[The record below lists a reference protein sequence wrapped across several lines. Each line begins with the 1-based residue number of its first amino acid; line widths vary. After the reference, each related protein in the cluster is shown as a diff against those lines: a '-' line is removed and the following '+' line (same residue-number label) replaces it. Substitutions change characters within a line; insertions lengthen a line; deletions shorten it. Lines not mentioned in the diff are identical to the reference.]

1 MVSNEEHKPYVS
13 ATTILPEITIQG
25 IILAIVL
32 GMLLTAA
39 NVYLGLYVGMTV
51 SASIPAAV
59 ISMAVLRSLAKANIS
74 KGTNI
79 LENNWVQTAVSSGES
94 LAAGVI
100 FTLPALL
107 VMNQTS
113 NGEVGWSEFPYFKT
127 LIIALVGGTIGVM
140 FSISLRRIFIVKEK
154 LPYPEGVA
162 CAEVLVAGEK
172 GGSQVMPIF
181 AGIAFGAAYKILSS
195 LMVTV
200 DNTMKQ
206 VSIGLWEHGW
216 QGFYT
221 FTGKLNSSV
230 AYAKS
235 KTTFYLGAEFSP
247 ALLGVGYIVGPAI
260 ASFVFFGGL
269 LGAIVI
275 MPIASTLL
283 NPTDTFIEQIT
294 SAAMSGDVINYG
306 DYANHI
312 NGRRRMVGVGTMLVG
327 GLYTLVIMR
336 KALTKGITEMIEA
349 TKQTGTKGS
358 ELRTDED
365 LPAKSIA
372 LTSVAMAVPMFFMVW
387 LVSGLLL
394 PAILSLVII
403 FTAGFLFAA
412 VAGYMAGI
420 VGSSNNPLSGVTIIV
435 VILTATTFALLNS
448 LVYGGENTAELQVA
462 VIGVAAFVACAGAIS
477 GDNLQDLKTGYI
489 VGATPWRQQIG
500 QIVGVAAGALVIPLV
515 LNLLSDQIL
524 NGDLEA
530 PQAFLMA
537 SITNGILGG
546 GMDWSMVFM
555 GSGIAFCLI
564 ALRHT
569 DEYVNILIC
578 AYVLFLIGGF
588 LEEAIPAF
596 LFSGSL
602 FVGATQLWIRDRGG
616 LNISIM
622 AVAVGMYLSLK
633 MTIPIFIGGMIKMY
647 IDKRFDAPLKK
658 SRPELFKKG
667 QDEKLASEKE
677 KLHGPGILFASG
689 LIAGEAIMGIGLA
702 GMAVSGI
709 YLGTKLAT
717 SISLYP
723 IVIFDYS
730 LGTFGH
736 WLGMGVFA
744 CGAVIMATFSMR
756 QMNDD
761 NFGKIEEWDFDD
773 KIQDAEMVD
782 EVPKKKS
789 PPKKKTKKRNALTL
803 VNTPDVLTS

>member
-1 MVSNEEHKPYVS
+1 
-13 ATTILPEITIQG
+13 
-25 IILAIVL
+25 
-32 GMLLTAA
+32 
-39 NVYLGLYVGMTV
+39 LYVGMTV

-59 ISMAVLRSLAKANIS
+59 ISMAVLRSLAKANIA

-107 VMNQTS
+107 VMNETS

-127 LIIALVGGTIGVM
+127 LIIALVGGTIGVL

-181 AGIAFGAAYKILSS
+181 AGIGFGALYKIMSS
-195 LMVTV
+195 LTVTV
-200 DNTMKQ
+200 DSTVRQ
-206 VSIGLWEHGW
+206 VSVGLWEHSW

-221 FTGKLNSSV
+221 LAGKLDSSI

-235 KTTFYLGAEFSP
+235 KTTFYIGAEFSP

-283 NPTDTFIEQIT
+283 NPTDVFISQIT
-294 SAAMSGDVINYG
+294 NAAMSGEVINYG

-336 KALTKGITEMIEA
+336 KALIKGITEMIEA
-349 TKQTGTKGS
+349 TKQTKTKAKGV
-358 ELRTDED
+358 RTEED
-365 LPAKSIA
+365 LPARSIA
-372 LTSVAMAVPMFFMVW
+372 LTSAAMAVPMFFMVW

-435 VILTATTFALLNS
+435 VILTATTFAMVNS

-477 GDNLQDLKTGYI
+477 GDNLQDLKTGYL

-500 QIVGVAAGALVIPLV
+500 QVVGVTAGALAIPLV
-515 LNLLSDQIL
+515 LNLLANQIM

-537 SITNGILGG
+537 SITSGILGG

-555 GSGIAFCLI
+555 GTGIAFCLI

-569 DEYVNILIC
+569 DQYVNILII

-588 LEEAIPAF
+588 LEKAIPAF
-596 LFSGSL
+596 LFTGSL
-602 FVGATQLWIRDRGG
+602 LVGATQLWIRDKGG
-616 LNISIM
+616 LNVSIM

-633 MTIPIFIGGMIKMY
+633 MTVPIFIGGMIKMY
-647 IDKRFDAPLKK
+647 IDSRFDGPLRKE
-658 SRPELFKKG
+658 RPELFKKG
-667 QDEKLASEKE
+667 QEEELSQQKE
-677 KLHGPGILFASG
+677 KLHSPGILFASG
-689 LIAGEAIMGIGLA
+689 LIAGEAIMGIALA
-702 GMAVSGI
+702 AMAVSGI
-709 YLGTKLAT
+709 YLGMIDEP
-717 SISLYP
+717 SIYFGVIVFGVGAALMAGFSLRP
-723 IVIFDYS
+723 MS
-730 LGTFGH
+730 E
-736 WLGMGVFA
+736 
-744 CGAVIMATFSMR
+744 
-756 QMNDD
+756 D
-761 NFGKIEEWDFDD
+761 NFGKIDDWDFEEV
-773 KIQDAEMVD
+773 QEAEMV
-782 EVPKKKS
+782 EEKPK
-789 PPKKKTKKRNALTL
+789 KKKTKK
-803 VNTPDVLTS
+803 

>member
-13 ATTILPEITIQG
+13 ATTILPEITTQG

-235 KTTFYLGAEFSP
+235 KTTFYFGAEFSP

-283 NPTDTFIEQIT
+283 NPTDAFIEQIT

-372 LTSVAMAVPMFFMVW
+372 LTSIAMAVPMFFMVW

-789 PPKKKTKKRNALTL
+789 PPKKKTKK
-803 VNTPDVLTS
+803 

>member
-13 ATTILPEITIQG
+13 ATTILPEITTQG

-221 FTGKLNSSV
+221 FTGKLNSSA

-235 KTTFYLGAEFSP
+235 KTTFYFGAEFSP

-283 NPTDTFIEQIT
+283 NPTDAFIEQIT

-336 KALTKGITEMIEA
+336 EALIKGITEMIKA
-349 TKQTGTKGS
+349 TKQTVTKGS

-365 LPAKSIA
+365 LPARSIA
-372 LTSVAMAVPMFFMVW
+372 VTSVAMAVPMFFMVW

-515 LNLLSDQIL
+515 LNLLADQII

-555 GSGIAFCLI
+555 GTGIAFCLI

-588 LEEAIPAF
+588 LEGAIPAF

-602 FVGATQLWIRDRGG
+602 LVGATQLWIRDRGG

-633 MTIPIFIGGMIKMY
+633 MTVPIFIGGMIKMY
-647 IDKRFDAPLKK
+647 IDRKFDSPLKK
-658 SRPELFKKG
+658 GRPELFKKG
-667 QDEKLASEKE
+667 QEEKLSHERE
-677 KLHGPGILFASG
+677 KLHSPGILFASG

-702 GMAVSGI
+702 AMAVSGI
-709 YLGTKLAT
+709 YLGLTEEPSIYPGVLA
-717 SISLYP
+717 
-723 IVIFDYS
+723 
-730 LGTFGH
+730 
-736 WLGMGVFA
+736 FA
-744 CGAVIMATFSMR
+744 VGAVMMATFSLR
-756 QMNDD
+756 QMKNKD
-761 NFGKIEEWDFDD
+761 FGKVEEWDFDD
-773 KIQDAEMVD
+773 VQDAEMV
-782 EVPKKKS
+782 EETPKKKT
-789 PPKKKTKKRNALTL
+789 PKKKTKK
-803 VNTPDVLTS
+803 

>member
-13 ATTILPEITIQG
+13 ATTILPEITTQG

-221 FTGKLNSSV
+221 FTGKLNSSA

-235 KTTFYLGAEFSP
+235 KTTFYFGAEFSP

-283 NPTDTFIEQIT
+283 NPTDAFIEQIT

-336 KALTKGITEMIEA
+336 EALIKGITEMIEA
-349 TKQTGTKGS
+349 TKQTVTKGS

-365 LPAKSIA
+365 LPARSIA
-372 LTSVAMAVPMFFMVW
+372 VTSVAMAVPMFFMVW

-515 LNLLSDQIL
+515 LNLLADQII

-555 GSGIAFCLI
+555 GTGIAFCLI

-588 LEEAIPAF
+588 LEGAIPAF

-602 FVGATQLWIRDRGG
+602 LVGATQLWIRDRGG

-633 MTIPIFIGGMIKMY
+633 MTVPIFIGGMIKMY
-647 IDKRFDAPLKK
+647 IDRKFDSPLKK
-658 SRPELFKKG
+658 GRPELFKKG
-667 QDEKLASEKE
+667 QEEKLSQERE
-677 KLHGPGILFASG
+677 KLHSPGILFASG

-702 GMAVSGI
+702 AMAVSGI
-709 YLGTKLAT
+709 YLGLTEEPSIYPGVLA
-717 SISLYP
+717 
-723 IVIFDYS
+723 
-730 LGTFGH
+730 
-736 WLGMGVFA
+736 FA
-744 CGAVIMATFSMR
+744 VGAVMMATFSLR
-756 QMNDD
+756 QMKNKD
-761 NFGKIEEWDFDD
+761 FGKVEEWDFDD
-773 KIQDAEMVD
+773 VQDAEMV
-782 EVPKKKS
+782 EETPKKKT
-789 PPKKKTKKRNALTL
+789 PKKKTKK
-803 VNTPDVLTS
+803 

>member
-13 ATTILPEITIQG
+13 ATTILPEITAQG

-113 NGEVGWSEFPYFKT
+113 NGEIGWSEFPYFKT

-221 FTGKLNSSV
+221 FTGKLNSSA

-235 KTTFYLGAEFSP
+235 KTTFYFGAEFSP

-283 NPTDTFIEQIT
+283 NPTDAFIEQIT

-336 KALTKGITEMIEA
+336 EALIKGITEMIKA
-349 TKQTGTKGS
+349 TKQTVTKGS

-365 LPAKSIA
+365 LPARSIA
-372 LTSVAMAVPMFFMVW
+372 VTSVAMAVPMFFMVW

-555 GSGIAFCLI
+555 GTGIAFCLI

-569 DEYVNILIC
+569 GEYVNFLIC

-588 LEEAIPAF
+588 LEGAIPAF

-602 FVGATQLWIRDRGG
+602 LVGATQLWIRDRGG

-633 MTIPIFIGGMIKMY
+633 MTVPIFIGGMIKMY
-647 IDKRFDAPLKK
+647 IDRKFNSPLKK
-658 SRPELFKKG
+658 ERPELFKKG
-667 QDEKLASEKE
+667 QEEKLSQERE
-677 KLHGPGILFASG
+677 KLHSPGILFASG

-702 GMAVSGI
+702 AMAVSGI
-709 YLGTKLAT
+709 YLGLTEEPSIYPGVLAFT
-717 SISLYP
+717 
-723 IVIFDYS
+723 
-730 LGTFGH
+730 
-736 WLGMGVFA
+736 A
-744 CGAVIMATFSMR
+744 GAAIMATFSLR
-756 QMNDD
+756 QMKNKD
-761 NFGKIEEWDFDD
+761 FGKVEEWDFDD
-773 KIQDAEMVD
+773 VQDAEMV
-782 EVPKKKS
+782 EETPKKKT
-789 PPKKKTKKRNALTL
+789 PKKKTKK
-803 VNTPDVLTS
+803 

>member
-13 ATTILPEITIQG
+13 ATTILPEITTQG

-221 FTGKLNSSV
+221 FTGKLNSSA

-235 KTTFYLGAEFSP
+235 KTTFYFGAEFSP

-283 NPTDTFIEQIT
+283 NPTDAFIEQIT

-336 KALTKGITEMIEA
+336 EALIKGITEMIKA
-349 TKQTGTKGS
+349 TKQTVTKGS

-365 LPAKSIA
+365 LPARSIA
-372 LTSVAMAVPMFFMVW
+372 VTSVAMAVPMFFMVW

-515 LNLLSDQIL
+515 LNLLADQII

-555 GSGIAFCLI
+555 GTGIAFCLI

-588 LEEAIPAF
+588 LEGAIPAF

-602 FVGATQLWIRDRGG
+602 LVGATQLWIRDRGG

-633 MTIPIFIGGMIKMY
+633 MTVPIFIGGMIKMY
-647 IDKRFDAPLKK
+647 IDRKFNSPLKK
-658 SRPELFKKG
+658 ERPELFKKG
-667 QDEKLASEKE
+667 QEEKLSQERE
-677 KLHGPGILFASG
+677 KLHSPGILFASG

-702 GMAVSGI
+702 AMAVSGI
-709 YLGTKLAT
+709 YLGLTEEPSIYPGVLA
-717 SISLYP
+717 
-723 IVIFDYS
+723 
-730 LGTFGH
+730 
-736 WLGMGVFA
+736 FA
-744 CGAVIMATFSMR
+744 VGAVMMATFSLR
-756 QMNDD
+756 QMKNKD
-761 NFGKIEEWDFDD
+761 FGKVEEWDFDD
-773 KIQDAEMVD
+773 VQDAEMV
-782 EVPKKKS
+782 EETPKKKT
-789 PPKKKTKKRNALTL
+789 PKKKTKK
-803 VNTPDVLTS
+803 

>member
-13 ATTILPEITIQG
+13 ATTILPEITTQG

-221 FTGKLNSSV
+221 FTGKLNSSA

-235 KTTFYLGAEFSP
+235 KTTFYFGAEFSP

-283 NPTDTFIEQIT
+283 NPTDAFIEQIT

-336 KALTKGITEMIEA
+336 EALIKGITEMIKA
-349 TKQTGTKGS
+349 TKQTVTKGS

-365 LPAKSIA
+365 LPARSIA
-372 LTSVAMAVPMFFMVW
+372 VTSVAMAVPMFFMVW

-515 LNLLSDQIL
+515 LNLLADQII

-555 GSGIAFCLI
+555 GTGIAFCLI

-588 LEEAIPAF
+588 LEGAIPAF

-602 FVGATQLWIRDRGG
+602 LVGATQLWIRDRGG

-633 MTIPIFIGGMIKMY
+633 MTVPIFIGGMIKMY
-647 IDKRFDAPLKK
+647 IDRKFDSPLKK
-658 SRPELFKKG
+658 GRPELFKKG
-667 QDEKLASEKE
+667 QEEKLSHERE
-677 KLHGPGILFASG
+677 KLHSPGILFASG

-702 GMAVSGI
+702 AMAVSGI
-709 YLGTKLAT
+709 YLGLTEEPSIYPGVLA
-717 SISLYP
+717 
-723 IVIFDYS
+723 
-730 LGTFGH
+730 
-736 WLGMGVFA
+736 FA
-744 CGAVIMATFSMR
+744 VGAVMMATFSLR
-756 QMNDD
+756 QMKNKD
-761 NFGKIEEWDFDD
+761 FGKVEEWDFDD
-773 KIQDAEMVD
+773 VQDAEMV
-782 EVPKKKS
+782 EET
-789 PPKKKTKKRNALTL
+789 PKKKTPTKKTKK
-803 VNTPDVLTS
+803 

>member
-13 ATTILPEITIQG
+13 ATTILPEITTQG

-127 LIIALVGGTIGVM
+127 LIIALVGGTIGVL

-221 FTGKLNSSV
+221 FTGKLNSSA

-235 KTTFYLGAEFSP
+235 KTTFYFGAEFSP

-283 NPTDTFIEQIT
+283 NPTDAFIEQIT

-336 KALTKGITEMIEA
+336 EALIKGITEMIEA
-349 TKQTGTKGS
+349 TKQTVTKGS

-365 LPAKSIA
+365 LPARSIA
-372 LTSVAMAVPMFFMVW
+372 VTSVAMAVPMFFMVW

-515 LNLLSDQIL
+515 LNLLADQII

-555 GSGIAFCLI
+555 GTGIAFCLI

-588 LEEAIPAF
+588 LEGAIPAF

-602 FVGATQLWIRDRGG
+602 LVGATQLWIRDRGG

-633 MTIPIFIGGMIKMY
+633 MTVPIFIGGMIKMY
-647 IDKRFDAPLKK
+647 IDRKFNSPLKK
-658 SRPELFKKG
+658 ERPELFKKG
-667 QDEKLASEKE
+667 QEEKLSQERE
-677 KLHGPGILFASG
+677 KLHSPGILFASG

-702 GMAVSGI
+702 AMAVSGI
-709 YLGTKLAT
+709 YLGLTEEPSIYPGVLA
-717 SISLYP
+717 
-723 IVIFDYS
+723 
-730 LGTFGH
+730 
-736 WLGMGVFA
+736 FA
-744 CGAVIMATFSMR
+744 VGAVMMATFSLR
-756 QMNDD
+756 QMKNKD
-761 NFGKIEEWDFDD
+761 FGKVEEWDFDD
-773 KIQDAEMVD
+773 VQDAEMV
-782 EVPKKKS
+782 EETPKKKT
-789 PPKKKTKKRNALTL
+789 PKKKTKK
-803 VNTPDVLTS
+803 

>member
-1 MVSNEEHKPYVS
+1 MASNEEHKPYVS
-13 ATTILPEITIQG
+13 ATTILPEITMQG

-59 ISMAVLRSLAKANIS
+59 ISMAVLRSLAKANIA
-74 KGTNI
+74 KRTNI

-113 NGEVGWSEFPYFKT
+113 NGEIGWAEFPYFKT
-127 LIIALVGGTIGVM
+127 LIIALVGGTIGVL

-181 AGIAFGAAYKILSS
+181 AGIAFGAIYKIMSS

-200 DNTMKQ
+200 DNTVKQ
-206 VSIGLWEHGW
+206 VSVGLWEHGW

-221 FTGKLNSSV
+221 FTGKLNSSA

-283 NPTDTFIEQIT
+283 NPTDVFISQIAE
-294 SAAMSGDVINYG
+294 AAMSGEIVNYG

-336 KALTKGITEMIEA
+336 EALIKGITEMIEA
-349 TKQTGTKGS
+349 TRQTATNGS
-358 ELRTDED
+358 GIRTEED

-372 LTSVAMAVPMFFMVW
+372 LTSAAMAVPMFLMVW

-500 QIVGVAAGALVIPLV
+500 QVVGVTAGALAIPLV
-515 LNLLSDQIL
+515 LNLLADQIL

-555 GSGIAFCLI
+555 GAGIAFCLI

-569 DEYVNILIC
+569 NEYVNILIC
-578 AYVLFLIGGF
+578 AYILFLIGGF
-588 LEEAIPAF
+588 LEGAIPAF
-596 LFSGSL
+596 LFTGSL
-602 FVGATQLWIRDRGG
+602 LVGATQLWIKDRGG
-616 LNISIM
+616 LNVSIM

-633 MTIPIFIGGMIKMY
+633 MTVPIFIGGMLKMY
-647 IDKRFDAPLKK
+647 IDSRFDGPLRKE
-658 SRPELFKKG
+658 RPELFKKG
-667 QDEKLASEKE
+667 QEEELSHQRE
-677 KLHGPGILFASG
+677 KLHSPGILFASG

-702 GMAVSGI
+702 AMAVSGI
-709 YLGTKLAT
+709 YLGLVDEP
-717 SISLYP
+717 SIYLGVLVFTIGAALMAGFSL
-723 IVIFDYS
+723 
-730 LGTFGH
+730 
-736 WLGMGVFA
+736 
-744 CGAVIMATFSMR
+744 R
-756 QMNDD
+756 QMNEKD
-761 NFGKIEEWDFDD
+761 FGKVEDWDFDEV
-773 KIQDAEMVD
+773 QDAEMID
-782 EVPKKKS
+782 ES
-789 PPKKKTKKRNALTL
+789 PKKKTRKKK
-803 VNTPDVLTS
+803 SKK

>member
-1 MVSNEEHKPYVS
+1 MATENSTHKPYVS
-13 ATTILPEITIQG
+13 AGKILPEITTQG

-32 GMLLTAA
+32 GILLTAA

-59 ISMAVLRSLAKANIS
+59 ISMAVLRSLEKANFS

-113 NGEVGWSEFPYFKT
+113 NGEVGWNEFPYFKT
-127 LIIALVGGTIGVM
+127 LIIALVGGTIGVL
-140 FSISLRRIFIVKEK
+140 FSISLRRIFIVREK

-181 AGIAFGAAYKILSS
+181 AGIAFGAIYKICSS

-200 DNTMKQ
+200 DNTVKQ
-206 VSIGLWEHGW
+206 VSFGLWEQGW

-221 FTGKLNSSV
+221 LKGKVDATLLWTTER
-230 AYAKS
+230 
-235 KTTFYLGAEFSP
+235 KTTLYLGAELSP

-269 LGAIVI
+269 LGALVI
-275 MPIASTLL
+275 MPIASSFL
-283 NPTDTFIEQIT
+283 NPTDAFLELASNTTTWE
-294 SAAMSGDVINYG
+294 

-312 NGRRRMVGVGTMLVG
+312 NGRRRMAGVGTMLVG

-336 KALTKGITEMIEA
+336 EALMKGIKEMIDS
-349 TKQTGTKGS
+349 TNSNIS
-358 ELRTDED
+358 EVNKIRTNED
-365 LPAKSIA
+365 LPARSIA
-372 LTSVAMAVPMFFMVW
+372 ITSAAMAVPMFFMVW
-387 LVSGLLL
+387 IISGLFL
-394 PAILSLVII
+394 PAFLSLIII

-448 LVYGGENTAELQVA
+448 FVYGGENTAELQVA

-489 VGATPWRQQIG
+489 LGATPWRQQIG
-500 QIVGVAAGALVIPLV
+500 QIVGVAAGAVAIPLV
-515 LNLLSDQIL
+515 LNLLSDQII

-555 GSGIAFCLI
+555 GAGIAFCLI
-564 ALRHT
+564 ALRHP
-569 DEYVNILIC
+569 ENYVNILVC
-578 AYVLFLIGGF
+578 SYLLFLFGGF
-588 LEEAIPAF
+588 IENAIPAF

-602 FVGATQLWIRDRGG
+602 FVIGTQMWINEKGG

-633 MTIPIFIGGMIKMY
+633 MTVPIFIGGMIKMY
-647 IDKRFDAPLKK
+647 VDSRFTAPLKK
-658 SRPELFKKG
+658 SRPELFKENSTRLLE
-667 QDEKLASEKE
+667 QEKE
-677 KLHGPGILFASG
+677 RLHNPGILFASG

-709 YLGTKLAT
+709 YLG
-717 SISLYP
+717 IIDQPSLL
-723 IVIFDYS
+723 
-730 LGTFGH
+730 LGI
-736 WLGMGVFA
+736 GVFTI
-744 CGAVIMATFSMR
+744 GAIIMAMLSLR
-756 QMNDD
+756 QTENED
-761 NFGKIEEWDFDD
+761 FGKIEEWAFEDN
-773 KIQDAEMVD
+773 IQDAEMI
-782 EVPKKKS
+782 EKESNKKNKG
-789 PPKKKTKKRNALTL
+789 K
-803 VNTPDVLTS
+803 

>member
-1 MVSNEEHKPYVS
+1 MAANESHKSYVS
-13 ATTILPEITIQG
+13 ATKILPEITTQG

-59 ISMAVLRSLAKANIS
+59 ISMAVLRSLVKANIS

-113 NGEVGWSEFPYFKT
+113 NGEVGWAEFPYLKT
-127 LIIALVGGTIGVM
+127 VIIALVGGTIGVL
-140 FSISLRRIFIVKEK
+140 FSISLRRIFIVKEE

-181 AGIAFGAAYKILSS
+181 VGIAFGALYKLFSS

-200 DNTMKQ
+200 DNSVKQ

-216 QGFYT
+216 QSFYT
-221 FTGKLNSSV
+221 LGGKLNESA
-230 AYAKS
+230 AYAKT
-235 KTTFYLGAEFSP
+235 KTTFYLGAELSP

-275 MPIASTLL
+275 MPIASALL
-283 NPTDTFIEQIT
+283 NPTDAFIEQIT
-294 SAAMSGDVINYG
+294 SAAMNGEIINYG

-336 KALTKGITEMIEA
+336 ESLIKGITEMIEA
-349 TKQTGTKGS
+349 TKSTVSTKDGKI
-358 ELRTDED
+358 RTDED
-365 LPAKSIA
+365 LPAKSVAIA
-372 LTSVAMAVPMFFMVW
+372 SATMAIPMFFMVW
-387 LVSGLLL
+387 LISGLLL
-394 PAILSLVII
+394 PAILSLLII

-448 LVYGGENTAELQVA
+448 LVYGGEHTQDLQVA

-489 VGATPWRQQIG
+489 LGATPWRQQIG

-515 LNLLSDQIL
+515 LNLLSDQIM

-555 GSGIAFCLI
+555 GSGIAFCLV
-564 ALRHT
+564 ALRHP
-569 DEYVNILIC
+569 EAYINILVC
-578 AYVLFLIGGF
+578 AYALFLIGGY

-602 FVGATQLWIRDRGG
+602 LIAATQGWIKEKGG

-647 IDKRFDAPLKK
+647 IDGRFDKPLRKT
-658 SRPELFKKG
+658 RPELYKKG
-667 QDEKLASEKE
+667 KEEVLTQEKE

-709 YLGTKLAT
+709 YLGMTDNPSIYPGLLA
-717 SISLYP
+717 
-723 IVIFDYS
+723 F
-730 LGTFGH
+730 TFG
-736 WLGMGVFA
+736 A
-744 CGAVIMATFSMR
+744 IIMATFSLR
-756 QMNDD
+756 QTKEKD
-761 NFGKIEEWDFDD
+761 FGKIEEWSFSED
-773 KIQDAEMVD
+773 IQEAEMVLD
-782 EVPKKKS
+782 L
-789 PPKKKTKKRNALTL
+789 PKKKTEKK
-803 VNTPDVLTS
+803 SKKKQ

>member
-13 ATTILPEITIQG
+13 ATTILPEITTQG

-127 LIIALVGGTIGVM
+127 LIIALVGGTIGVL

-221 FTGKLNSSV
+221 FTGKLNSSA

-235 KTTFYLGAEFSP
+235 KTTFYFGAEFSP

-283 NPTDTFIEQIT
+283 NPTDAFIEQIT

-336 KALTKGITEMIEA
+336 EALIKGITEMIEA
-349 TKQTGTKGS
+349 TKQTVTKGS

-365 LPAKSIA
+365 LPARSIA
-372 LTSVAMAVPMFFMVW
+372 VTSAAMAVPMFFMVW

-515 LNLLSDQIL
+515 LNLLADQII

-555 GSGIAFCLI
+555 GAGIAFCLI

-578 AYVLFLIGGF
+578 AYVIFLIGGF
-588 LEEAIPAF
+588 LEGAIPAF

-602 FVGATQLWIRDRGG
+602 LVGATQLWIRDRGG
-616 LNISIM
+616 LDISIM

-633 MTIPIFIGGMIKMY
+633 MTVPIFIGGMLKMY
-647 IDKRFDAPLKK
+647 IDRKFDSPLKK
-658 SRPELFKKG
+658 GRPALFKKG
-667 QDEKLASEKE
+667 QEEKLSHERE
-677 KLHGPGILFASG
+677 KLHSPGILFASG

-702 GMAVSGI
+702 AMAVSGI
-709 YLGTKLAT
+709 YLGLTEEPSIYPGVLAFT
-717 SISLYP
+717 
-723 IVIFDYS
+723 
-730 LGTFGH
+730 
-736 WLGMGVFA
+736 A
-744 CGAVIMATFSMR
+744 GAVIMATFSLR
-756 QMNDD
+756 QMKNKD
-761 NFGKIEEWDFDD
+761 FGKVEEWDFDD
-773 KIQDAEMVD
+773 VQDAEMV
-782 EVPKKKS
+782 EETPKKKT
-789 PPKKKTKKRNALTL
+789 PKKKTKK
-803 VNTPDVLTS
+803 

>member
-1 MVSNEEHKPYVS
+1 MASNEKHKPYVS
-13 ATTILPEITIQG
+13 ATTILPEITTQG

-59 ISMAVLRSLAKANIS
+59 ISMAVLRSLVKANIS

-113 NGEVGWSEFPYFKT
+113 NGEIGWAEFPYFKT
-127 LIIALVGGTIGVM
+127 LIIALVGGTIGVL

-221 FTGKLNSSV
+221 FTGKLNSSA

-235 KTTFYLGAEFSP
+235 KTTFYFGAEFSP

-283 NPTDTFIEQIT
+283 NPTDAFIEQIT

-336 KALTKGITEMIEA
+336 EALIKGITEMIEA
-349 TKQTGTKGS
+349 TKQTVTKGS
-358 ELRTDED
+358 GLRTDED

-372 LTSVAMAVPMFFMVW
+372 LTCAAMAVPMFFMVW

-394 PAILSLVII
+394 PAILSLIII

-500 QIVGVAAGALVIPLV
+500 QVVGVAAGALVIPLV
-515 LNLLSDQIL
+515 LNLLADQII

-555 GSGIAFCLI
+555 GAGIAFCLI

-588 LEEAIPAF
+588 LEGAIPAF

-602 FVGATQLWIRDRGG
+602 LVGATQLWIRDRGG

-633 MTIPIFIGGMIKMY
+633 MTVPIFIGGMLKMY
-647 IDKRFDAPLKK
+647 IDNKFDSPLKK
-658 SRPELFKKG
+658 GRPELFKKG
-667 QDEKLASEKE
+667 QEEKLSHERE
-677 KLHGPGILFASG
+677 KLHSPGILFASG

-702 GMAVSGI
+702 AMAVSGI
-709 YLGTKLAT
+709 YLGLTEEPSIYPGVLA
-717 SISLYP
+717 
-723 IVIFDYS
+723 
-730 LGTFGH
+730 
-736 WLGMGVFA
+736 FA
-744 CGAVIMATFSMR
+744 VGAAIMATFSLR
-756 QMNDD
+756 QMNNKD
-761 NFGKIEEWDFDD
+761 FGKVEEWDFDD
-773 KIQDAEMVD
+773 VQDAEMV
-782 EVPKKKS
+782 EETPKKKT
-789 PPKKKTKKRNALTL
+789 PKKKTKK
-803 VNTPDVLTS
+803 

>member
-1 MVSNEEHKPYVS
+1 MASNKKHKPYVS
-13 ATTILPEITIQG
+13 ATTILPEITTQG
-25 IILAIVL
+25 IILAIIL

-59 ISMAVLRSLAKANIS
+59 ISMAVLRSLAKANIA

-113 NGEVGWSEFPYFKT
+113 NGEIGWSEFPYFKT
-127 LIIALVGGTIGVM
+127 LIIALVGGTIGVL

-181 AGIAFGAAYKILSS
+181 AGIAFGAIYKIMSS

-200 DNTMKQ
+200 DNTVKQ

-221 FTGKLNSSV
+221 LTGKLNSST

-269 LGAIVI
+269 LGAVVI

-283 NPTDTFIEQIT
+283 NPTDAFIEQFAN
-294 SAAMSGDVINYG
+294 AAMSGETVNYG

-336 KALTKGITEMIEA
+336 EALIKGITEMIEA
-349 TKQTGTKGS
+349 TKQTVTKGS
-358 ELRTDED
+358 GLRTDED

-372 LTSVAMAVPMFFMVW
+372 LTSAAMAVPMFFMVW

-500 QIVGVAAGALVIPLV
+500 QVVGVAAGALAIPLV
-515 LNLLSDQIL
+515 LNLLADQII

-537 SITNGILGG
+537 SITSGILGG

-555 GSGIAFCLI
+555 GAGIAFCLI

-602 FVGATQLWIRDRGG
+602 LVGATQLWIRDKGG

-633 MTIPIFIGGMIKMY
+633 MTVPIFIGGMLKMY
-647 IDKRFDAPLKK
+647 VDSRFNAPLKK
-658 SRPELFKKG
+658 GRPELFRKG
-667 QDEKLASEKE
+667 QEEKLSGEKE
-677 KLHGPGILFASG
+677 RLHSPGILFASG
-689 LIAGEAIMGIGLA
+689 LIAGEAIMGIALA
-702 GMAVSGI
+702 AMAVSGI
-709 YLGTKLAT
+709 YLGILDEPSIYPAMLVFGVGAT
-717 SISLYP
+717 
-723 IVIFDYS
+723 
-730 LGTFGH
+730 
-736 WLGMGVFA
+736 
-744 CGAVIMATFSMR
+744 IMAGFSLK
-756 QMNDD
+756 QMNDKD
-761 NFGKIEEWDFDD
+761 FGKVEEWNFDD
-773 KIQDAEMVD
+773 VQDAEMVD
-782 EVPKKKS
+782 EAPKMKPS
-789 PPKKKTKKRNALTL
+789 KKKTKK
-803 VNTPDVLTS
+803 

>member
-1 MVSNEEHKPYVS
+1 MASTDTHKPYVS
-13 ATTILPEITIQG
+13 AQKILPEITIQG

-32 GMLLTAA
+32 GFLLTAA

-59 ISMAVLRSLAKANIS
+59 ISMAVLRSLAKTNLS
-74 KGTNI
+74 NGTNI

-127 LIIALVGGTIGVM
+127 FIIALVGGTIGVS

-162 CAEVLVAGEK
+162 CAEVLIAGEK
-172 GGSQVMPIF
+172 GGAQVRPIF
-181 AGIAFGAAYKILSS
+181 VGLAFGSLYKLCSAVVANGKYVS
-195 LMVTV
+195 L
-200 DNTMKQ
+200 
-206 VSIGLWEHGW
+206 GLWKHGW
-216 QGFYT
+216 DGFYT
-221 FTGKLNSSV
+221 LTGKLSETA

-269 LGAIVI
+269 LGAVVI

-283 NPTDTFIEQIT
+283 SPTDEFLNAI
-294 SAAMSGDVINYG
+294 INGEILTYG

-327 GLYTLVIMR
+327 GLYTLVVMR
-336 KALTKGITEMIEA
+336 EALFKGITEMIDA
-349 TKQTGTKGS
+349 TKSNVPDAKNI
-358 ELRTDED
+358 RTDED
-365 LPAKSIA
+365 LPARSIA
-372 LTSVAMAVPMFFMVW
+372 ITSAAMAIPMFFMVW
-387 LVSGLLL
+387 IISGLLL
-394 PAILSLVII
+394 PAILSLLII

-435 VILTATTFALLNS
+435 VILTATTFALVNS

-489 VGATPWRQQIG
+489 LGATPWRQQIG
-500 QIVGVAAGALVIPLV
+500 QVVGVAAGAVAIPLV
-515 LNLLSDQIL
+515 LNLLSDQII
-524 NGDLEA
+524 NGELEA

-569 DEYVNILIC
+569 EEYVNILIC
-578 AYVLFLIGGF
+578 AYALFFIGGF
-588 LEEAIPAF
+588 LEGAIAAF

-602 FVGATQLWIRDRGG
+602 LVAATQWWINERGG

-647 IDKRFDAPLKK
+647 IDKRFDTPLKK

-709 YLGTKLAT
+709 YLGITEHP
-717 SISLYP
+717 SM
-723 IVIFDYS
+723 
-730 LGTFGH
+730 
-736 WLGMGVFA
+736 WLGMGAFT

-756 QMNDD
+756 QMNND

-773 KIQDAEMVD
+773 EIQDAEMVD
-782 EVPKKKS
+782 EI
-789 PPKKKTKKRNALTL
+789 PKKKTRKKKPNK
-803 VNTPDVLTS
+803 

>member
-1 MVSNEEHKPYVS
+1 MASNEEHKPYVS
-13 ATTILPEITIQG
+13 ATTILPEITTQG

-59 ISMAVLRSLAKANIS
+59 ISMAVLRSLAKANIA

-127 LIIALVGGTIGVM
+127 LIIALVGGTIGVL

-181 AGIAFGAAYKILSS
+181 AGIAFGAIYKIMSS

-200 DNTMKQ
+200 DNTVKQ
-206 VSIGLWEHGW
+206 VSVGLWEHGW

-221 FTGKLNSSV
+221 FAGKLNSSA

-260 ASFVFFGGL
+260 ASFVFFGGM

-283 NPTDTFIEQIT
+283 SPTDIFIGQI
-294 SAAMSGDVINYG
+294 SEAAMSGEVVNYG

-336 KALTKGITEMIEA
+336 EALIKGITEMIEA
-349 TKQTGTKGS
+349 TRQTTTKSGI
-358 ELRTDED
+358 RTEED

-372 LTSVAMAVPMFFMVW
+372 LTSAAMAVPMFLMVW

-394 PAILSLVII
+394 PAILSLIII

-448 LVYGGENTAELQVA
+448 LVYAGENTAELQVA

-477 GDNLQDLKTGYI
+477 GDNLQDLKTGYL

-500 QIVGVAAGALVIPLV
+500 QVVGVAAGALAIPLV
-515 LNLLSDQIL
+515 LNLLADQIL

-555 GSGIAFCLI
+555 GAGIAFCLI
-564 ALRHT
+564 ALRHA
-569 DEYVNILIC
+569 DEYITILIC
-578 AYVLFLIGGF
+578 AYLLFLVGGF
-588 LEEAIPAF
+588 LEGAIPAF

-602 FVGATQLWIRDRGG
+602 LVGATQLWIKDRGG
-616 LNISIM
+616 LNVSIM

-633 MTIPIFIGGMIKMY
+633 MTVPIFIGGMLKMY
-647 IDKRFDAPLKK
+647 IDSRFDGPLRKE
-658 SRPELFKKG
+658 RPELFKKG
-667 QDEKLASEKE
+667 QEEELSQQRE
-677 KLHGPGILFASG
+677 KLHSPGILFASG

-702 GMAVSGI
+702 AMAVSGI
-709 YLGTKLAT
+709 YLGMTDEP
-717 SISLYP
+717 SIYP
-723 IVIFDYS
+723 GV
-730 LGTFGH
+730 L
-736 WLGMGVFA
+736 VFA
-744 CGAVIMATFSMR
+744 IGAALMAAFSLR
-756 QMNDD
+756 QVNEKD
-761 NFGKIEEWDFDD
+761 FGKVEDWNFDD
-773 KIQDAEMVD
+773 VQDAEMVD
-782 EVPKKKS
+782 EA
-789 PPKKKTKKRNALTL
+789 PKKKTRKKK
-803 VNTPDVLTS
+803 SKK

>member
-13 ATTILPEITIQG
+13 ATTILPEITTQG

-235 KTTFYLGAEFSP
+235 KTTFYFGAEFSP

-283 NPTDTFIEQIT
+283 NPTDAFIEQIT

-336 KALTKGITEMIEA
+336 EALTKGITEMIEA
-349 TKQTGTKGS
+349 TKQTDTKGS

-515 LNLLSDQIL
+515 LNLLADQIL

-555 GSGIAFCLI
+555 GAGIAFCLI

-569 DEYVNILIC
+569 NEYVNILIC

-633 MTIPIFIGGMIKMY
+633 MTVPIFIGGMIKMY
-647 IDKRFDAPLKK
+647 IDRKFDSPLKK
-658 SRPELFKKG
+658 ERPELFKKG
-667 QDEKLASEKE
+667 QEEKLSQERE
-677 KLHGPGILFASG
+677 KLHSPGILFASG

-702 GMAVSGI
+702 AMAVSGI
-709 YLGTKLAT
+709 YLGLTEEPSIYPGVLA
-717 SISLYP
+717 
-723 IVIFDYS
+723 
-730 LGTFGH
+730 
-736 WLGMGVFA
+736 FA
-744 CGAVIMATFSMR
+744 VGATIMATFSLK
-756 QMNDD
+756 QMNNKD
-761 NFGKIEEWDFDD
+761 FGKVEEWDFDD
-773 KIQDAEMVD
+773 VQDAEMV
-782 EVPKKKS
+782 EET
-789 PPKKKTKKRNALTL
+789 PKKKTPNKKTKK
-803 VNTPDVLTS
+803 

>member
-13 ATTILPEITIQG
+13 ATTILPEITTQG

-221 FTGKLNSSV
+221 FTGKLNSSA

-235 KTTFYLGAEFSP
+235 KTTFYFGAEFSP

-283 NPTDTFIEQIT
+283 NPTDAFIEQIT

-336 KALTKGITEMIEA
+336 EALIKGITEMIEA
-349 TKQTGTKGS
+349 TKQTVTKGS

-365 LPAKSIA
+365 LPARSIA
-372 LTSVAMAVPMFFMVW
+372 VTSVAMAVPMFFMVW
-387 LVSGLLL
+387 LISGLLL

-515 LNLLSDQIL
+515 LNLLADQII

-555 GSGIAFCLI
+555 GAGIAFCLI

-602 FVGATQLWIRDRGG
+602 LVGATQLWIRDRGG

-633 MTIPIFIGGMIKMY
+633 MTVPIFIGGMIKMY
-647 IDKRFDAPLKK
+647 IDRKFNSPLKK
-658 SRPELFKKG
+658 ERPELFKKG
-667 QDEKLASEKE
+667 QEEKLSQERE
-677 KLHGPGILFASG
+677 KLHSPGILFASG

-702 GMAVSGI
+702 AMAVSGI
-709 YLGTKLAT
+709 YLGLTEEPSIYPGVLA
-717 SISLYP
+717 
-723 IVIFDYS
+723 
-730 LGTFGH
+730 
-736 WLGMGVFA
+736 FA
-744 CGAVIMATFSMR
+744 VGAVMMATFSLR
-756 QMNDD
+756 QMKNKD
-761 NFGKIEEWDFDD
+761 FGKVEEWDFDD
-773 KIQDAEMVD
+773 VQDAEMV
-782 EVPKKKS
+782 EET
-789 PPKKKTKKRNALTL
+789 PKKKTPTKKTKK
-803 VNTPDVLTS
+803 

>member
-1 MVSNEEHKPYVS
+1 MSSNETHKPYVS
-13 ATTILPEITIQG
+13 ANKILPEITMQG
-25 IILAIVL
+25 IILAIIL
-32 GMLLTAA
+32 GFLLTAA

-59 ISMAVLRSLAKANIS
+59 ISMAVLRSLERANIS

-113 NGEVGWSEFPYFKT
+113 NGEVGWAEFPYFQT
-127 LIIALVGGTIGVM
+127 LIIALVGGTIGVL

-172 GGSQVMPIF
+172 GGAQVMPIF
-181 AGIAFGAAYKILSS
+181 AGIAFGAIYKIGSS

-200 DNTMKQ
+200 NNTVKQ
-206 VSIGLWEHGW
+206 VSFGLWEHGW
-216 QGFYT
+216 QGYYT
-221 FTGKLNSSV
+221 VTGKLNSSLE
-230 AYAKS
+230 YANS

-283 NPTDTFIEQIT
+283 NPTDVFMTGMANAISTGQALT
-294 SAAMSGDVINYG
+294 YG
-306 DYANHI
+306 DYADHI
-312 NGRRRMVGVGTMLVG
+312 SGRRRMVGVGTMLVG
-327 GLYTLVIMR
+327 GLYTLVVM
-336 KALTKGITEMIEA
+336 KNALMKGITEMFEA
-349 TKQTGTKGS
+349 TKSNSSNVNTI
-358 ELRTDED
+358 RTDED
-365 LPAKSIA
+365 LPARSIA
-372 LTSVAMAVPMFFMVW
+372 ITSIAMAIPMFFMVW
-387 LVSGLLL
+387 IVSGLLL
-394 PAILSLVII
+394 PAIFSLLII

-489 VGATPWRQQIG
+489 LGATPWRQQIG
-500 QIVGVAAGALVIPLV
+500 QIVGVAAGAVAIPLV
-515 LNLLSDQIL
+515 LNLLSDQII

-537 SITNGILGG
+537 SITSGILGG

-555 GSGIAFCLI
+555 GAGIAFCLI
-564 ALRHT
+564 ALRHP
-569 DEYVNILIC
+569 EQYVNILIC
-578 AYVLFLIGGF
+578 AYAFFLIGGF
-588 LEEAIPAF
+588 VEDAIAAF
-596 LFSGSL
+596 LFTGSL
-602 FVGATQLWIRDRGG
+602 LIAITQGWINEKGG
-616 LNISIM
+616 LDISIM

-647 IDKRFDAPLKK
+647 IDNSFEGPLRKT
-658 SRPELFKKG
+658 RPELFKKNTS
-667 QDEKLASEKE
+667 EKLKQEKE

-689 LIAGEAIMGIGLA
+689 LIAGEAIMGIGSA
-702 GMAVSGI
+702 AMAVSGV
-709 YLGTKLAT
+709 YLG
-717 SISLYP
+717 IIEQPSL
-723 IVIFDYS
+723 
-730 LGTFGH
+730 
-736 WLGMGVFA
+736 WLGIGVFA
-744 CGAVIMATFSMR
+744 IGAGIMATFSLR
-756 QMNDD
+756 QMNNDD
-761 NFGKIEEWDFDD
+761 FGKIEEWDFDD
-773 KIQDAEMVD
+773 DIQDAEMVPD
-782 EVPKKKS
+782 KPRKKKNTR
-789 PPKKKTKKRNALTL
+789 KKAK
-803 VNTPDVLTS
+803 

>member
-1 MVSNEEHKPYVS
+1 MVSNEKHKPYVS
-13 ATTILPEITIQG
+13 ATTILPEITTQG

-127 LIIALVGGTIGVM
+127 LIIALVGGTIGVL

-221 FTGKLNSSV
+221 FTGKLNSSA

-235 KTTFYLGAEFSP
+235 KTTFYFGAEFSP

-283 NPTDTFIEQIT
+283 NPTDAFIEQIT

-336 KALTKGITEMIEA
+336 EALIKGITEMIEA
-349 TKQTGTKGS
+349 TKQTVTKGS
-358 ELRTDED
+358 ELRTNVD
-365 LPAKSIA
+365 LPARSIA
-372 LTSVAMAVPMFFMVW
+372 VTSVAMAVPMFFMVW

-394 PAILSLVII
+394 PAILSLIII

-515 LNLLSDQIL
+515 LNS
-524 NGDLEA
+524 
-530 PQAFLMA
+530 
-537 SITNGILGG
+537 
-546 GMDWSMVFM
+546 
-555 GSGIAFCLI
+555 
-564 ALRHT
+564 
-569 DEYVNILIC
+569 
-578 AYVLFLIGGF
+578 
-588 LEEAIPAF
+588 
-596 LFSGSL
+596 
-602 FVGATQLWIRDRGG
+602 
-616 LNISIM
+616 
-622 AVAVGMYLSLK
+622 
-633 MTIPIFIGGMIKMY
+633 
-647 IDKRFDAPLKK
+647 
-658 SRPELFKKG
+658 
-667 QDEKLASEKE
+667 
-677 KLHGPGILFASG
+677 
-689 LIAGEAIMGIGLA
+689 
-702 GMAVSGI
+702 
-709 YLGTKLAT
+709 
-717 SISLYP
+717 
-723 IVIFDYS
+723 
-730 LGTFGH
+730 
-736 WLGMGVFA
+736 
-744 CGAVIMATFSMR
+744 
-756 QMNDD
+756 
-761 NFGKIEEWDFDD
+761 
-773 KIQDAEMVD
+773 
-782 EVPKKKS
+782 
-789 PPKKKTKKRNALTL
+789 
-803 VNTPDVLTS
+803 

>member
-1 MVSNEEHKPYVS
+1 MASNEKHKPYVS
-13 ATTILPEITIQG
+13 ATTILPEITTQG

-59 ISMAVLRSLAKANIS
+59 ISMAVLRSLVKANIS

-113 NGEVGWSEFPYFKT
+113 NGEIGWAEFPYFKT
-127 LIIALVGGTIGVM
+127 LIIALVGGTIGVL

-221 FTGKLNSSV
+221 FTGKLNSSA

-235 KTTFYLGAEFSP
+235 KTTFYFGAEFSP

-283 NPTDTFIEQIT
+283 NPTDTFIEQIAT
-294 SAAMSGDVINYG
+294 AAMSGDVINYG

-336 KALTKGITEMIEA
+336 EALIKGITEMIEA
-349 TKQTGTKGS
+349 TKQTVTKGS
-358 ELRTDED
+358 GLRTDED

-372 LTSVAMAVPMFFMVW
+372 LTSVAMAIPMFFMVW

-394 PAILSLVII
+394 PAILSLIII

-448 LVYGGENTAELQVA
+448 LVYGGENTTELQVA

-515 LNLLSDQIL
+515 LNLLADQII

-555 GSGIAFCLI
+555 GAGIAFCLI

-569 DEYVNILIC
+569 NEYVNILIC

-588 LEEAIPAF
+588 LEGAIPAF

-602 FVGATQLWIRDRGG
+602 LVGGTQLWIRDKGG

-633 MTIPIFIGGMIKMY
+633 MTVPIFIGGMLKMY
-647 IDKRFDAPLKK
+647 IDRKFDSPLKK
-658 SRPELFKKG
+658 GRPELFKEG
-667 QDEKLASEKE
+667 QEEKLSHERE
-677 KLHGPGILFASG
+677 KLHSPGILFASG

-702 GMAVSGI
+702 AMAVSGI
-709 YLGTKLAT
+709 YLGLTEEPSIYPGVLA
-717 SISLYP
+717 
-723 IVIFDYS
+723 
-730 LGTFGH
+730 
-736 WLGMGVFA
+736 FA
-744 CGAVIMATFSMR
+744 VGAAIMATFSLR
-756 QMNDD
+756 QMNNKD
-761 NFGKIEEWDFDD
+761 FGKVEEWDFDD
-773 KIQDAEMVD
+773 VQDAEMV
-782 EVPKKKS
+782 EETPKKKT
-789 PPKKKTKKRNALTL
+789 PKKKTKK
-803 VNTPDVLTS
+803 

>member
-1 MVSNEEHKPYVS
+1 MEAKEEHKPYIS
-13 ATTILPEITIQG
+13 ATTILPEITVQG

-59 ISMAVLRSLAKANIS
+59 ISMAVLRSLAKANIA

-113 NGEVGWSEFPYFKT
+113 NGEVGWAEFPYFKT
-127 LIIALVGGTIGVM
+127 LIIALVGGTIGVL

-181 AGIAFGAAYKILSS
+181 AGIGFGALYKIMSS
-195 LMVTV
+195 LTVTV
-200 DNTMKQ
+200 DSTVRQ
-206 VSIGLWEHGW
+206 VSVGLWEHSW

-221 FTGKLNSSV
+221 LTGKLDSSI

-235 KTTFYLGAEFSP
+235 KTTFYIGAEFSP

-283 NPTDTFIEQIT
+283 NPTDVFIAQIT
-294 SAAMSGDVINYG
+294 NAAMSGEVINYG

-336 KALTKGITEMIEA
+336 EALIKGITEMIEA
-349 TKQTGTKGS
+349 TRETNNKTKGV
-358 ELRTDED
+358 RTEED
-365 LPAKSIA
+365 LPARSIA
-372 LTSVAMAVPMFFMVW
+372 LTSAAMAVPMFFMVW

-435 VILTATTFALLNS
+435 VILTATTFAMLNS

-477 GDNLQDLKTGYI
+477 GDNLQDLKTGYL

-500 QIVGVAAGALVIPLV
+500 QVVGVTAGALAIPLV
-515 LNLLSDQIL
+515 LNLLANQIM

-537 SITNGILGG
+537 SITSGILGG

-555 GSGIAFCLI
+555 GAGIAFCLI

-569 DEYVNILIC
+569 DQYVNILIIS
-578 AYVLFLIGGF
+578 YLLFLIGGF
-588 LEEAIPAF
+588 LEDAIPAF
-596 LFSGSL
+596 LFTGSL
-602 FVGATQLWIRDRGG
+602 LVGATQLWIRDKGG
-616 LNISIM
+616 LNVSIM

-633 MTIPIFIGGMIKMY
+633 MTVPIFIGGMLKMY
-647 IDKRFDAPLKK
+647 IDSRFDGPLRKE
-658 SRPELFKKG
+658 RPELFDG
-667 QDEKLASEKE
+667 REEELTQQKE

-689 LIAGEAIMGIGLA
+689 LIAGEAIMGIALA
-702 GMAVSGI
+702 AMAVSGI
-709 YLGTKLAT
+709 YLGMVDEP
-717 SISLYP
+717 SIYFGVIVFGIGAALMAGFSLKP
-723 IVIFDYS
+723 MS
-730 LGTFGH
+730 EE
-736 WLGMGVFA
+736 
-744 CGAVIMATFSMR
+744 
-756 QMNDD
+756 
-761 NFGKIEEWDFDD
+761 NFGKMEEWDFEDV
-773 KIQDAEMVD
+773 QEAEMV
-782 EVPKKKS
+782 EEKPK
-789 PPKKKTKKRNALTL
+789 KKKTKK
-803 VNTPDVLTS
+803 

>member
-13 ATTILPEITIQG
+13 ATTILPEITTQG

-235 KTTFYLGAEFSP
+235 KTTFYFGAEFSP

-283 NPTDTFIEQIT
+283 NPTDAFIEQIT

-336 KALTKGITEMIEA
+336 EALIKGITEMIEA
-349 TKQTGTKGS
+349 TKQTVTKGS

-365 LPAKSIA
+365 LPARSIA
-372 LTSVAMAVPMFFMVW
+372 VTSVAMAVPMFFMVW

-394 PAILSLVII
+394 PAILSLIII

-515 LNLLSDQIL
+515 LNLLADQIL

-555 GSGIAFCLI
+555 GAGIAFCLI

-588 LEEAIPAF
+588 LEGAIPAF

-602 FVGATQLWIRDRGG
+602 LVGATQLWIRDRGG

-633 MTIPIFIGGMIKMY
+633 MTVPIFIGGMIKMY
-647 IDKRFDAPLKK
+647 IDRKFDSPLKK
-658 SRPELFKKG
+658 ERPELFKKG
-667 QDEKLASEKE
+667 QEEKLSQERE
-677 KLHGPGILFASG
+677 KLHSPGILFASG

-702 GMAVSGI
+702 AMAVSGI
-709 YLGTKLAT
+709 YLGLTEEPSIYPGVLA
-717 SISLYP
+717 
-723 IVIFDYS
+723 
-730 LGTFGH
+730 
-736 WLGMGVFA
+736 FA
-744 CGAVIMATFSMR
+744 VGAAIMATFSLK
-756 QMNDD
+756 QMNNKD
-761 NFGKIEEWDFDD
+761 FGKVEEWDFDD
-773 KIQDAEMVD
+773 VQDAEMV
-782 EVPKKKS
+782 EETPKKKT
-789 PPKKKTKKRNALTL
+789 PKKKTKK
-803 VNTPDVLTS
+803 